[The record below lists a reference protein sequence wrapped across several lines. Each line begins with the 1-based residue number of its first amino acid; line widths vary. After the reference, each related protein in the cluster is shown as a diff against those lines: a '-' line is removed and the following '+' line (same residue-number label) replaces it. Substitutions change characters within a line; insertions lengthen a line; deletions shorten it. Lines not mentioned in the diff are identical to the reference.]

1 MSAMI
6 TVVGGTKGG
15 SGKST
20 VATNLACMLSAAGRD
35 VLLVDADDQET
46 SIDFT
51 ALRNETRP
59 NGAGYTCVA
68 LTGRSVL
75 TEIKRLAPKYQEI
88 IVDTGGRD
96 TASQRAAL
104 AVCDTYLVP
113 FVPRSF
119 DVWTLDKVVTLIEEA
134 RTVNPN
140 FQARAFLNRADS
152 RGADNDD
159 AANLIKSKPEL
170 ELLPAVLIGRKAY
183 GNAAA
188 AGLAVTEI
196 RPQDAKATEEI
207 GILFEYLFDIQK
219 ISPLKRA
226 VGQ

>member
-196 RPQDAKATEEI
+196 RPQDSKATEEI
-207 GILFEYLFDIQK
+207 GILFEHLFDIQK
-219 ISPLKRA
+219 ISSLKRA

>member
-1 MSAMI
+1 MI
-6 TVVGGTKGG
+6 TVCGGTKGG

-20 VATNLACMLSAAGRD
+20 IATNLACMLSAAGRD

-46 SIDFT
+46 STDFT

-59 NGAGYTCVA
+59 TGAGYTCVA

>member
-1 MSAMI
+1 MSVMI

-196 RPQDAKATEEI
+196 RPQDSKATEEI
-207 GILFEYLFDIQK
+207 GILFEHLFDIQK
-219 ISPLKRA
+219 ISSLKRA

>member
-1 MSAMI
+1 MI

>member
-1 MSAMI
+1 MI

-196 RPQDAKATEEI
+196 RPQDSKATEEI
-207 GILFEYLFDIQK
+207 GILFEHLFDIQK
-219 ISPLKRA
+219 ISSLKRA

>member
-1 MSAMI
+1 MI

-152 RGADNDD
+152 RGVDNDD

>member
-207 GILFEYLFDIQK
+207 GILFEHLFDIQK

>member
-1 MSAMI
+1 MI

-20 VATNLACMLSAAGRD
+20 IATNLAVMLSAAGRD

-46 SIDFT
+46 STDFT
-51 ALRNETRP
+51 NLRNTTRP
-59 NGAGYTCVA
+59 GGAGYTCVS
-68 LTGRSVL
+68 LTGVAVM

-104 AVCDTYLVP
+104 AVCDTYLIP

-119 DVWTLDKVVTLIEEA
+119 DIWTLDKVAGLIEEA
-134 RTVNPN
+134 RTVNQT

-152 RGADNDD
+152 RGPDNDSAAELIRTKD
-159 AANLIKSKPEL
+159 AI
-170 ELLPAVLIGRKAY
+170 ELLPAILVGRKAF
-183 GNAAA
+183 GNAQAV
-188 AGLAVTEI
+188 GKAVTEI
-196 RPQDAKATEEI
+196 RPKDAQAIEEI
-207 GILFEYLFDIQK
+207 GILFEHLFNIQK

>member
-1 MSAMI
+1 MSADI

-20 VATNLACMLSAAGRD
+20 IASNLAVMLSAAGRD

-46 SIDFT
+46 ATDFT
-51 ALRNETRP
+51 NLRNETKP
-59 NGAGYTCVA
+59 GGAGYTCVS
-68 LTGRSVL
+68 LTGVAVM
-75 TEIKRLAPKYQEI
+75 TEIKRLSSKYQHI

-96 TASQRAAL
+96 TVSQRAAL
-104 AVCDTYLVP
+104 AVCHTYLIP

-119 DVWTLDKVVTLIEEA
+119 DIWTLDKVVGLINEA
-134 RTVNPN
+134 RAVNPD

-152 RGADNDD
+152 RGPDNDS
-159 AANLIKSKPEL
+159 AADLIKSKPEL
-170 ELLPAVLIGRKAY
+170 ELLPAILVGRKAF

-188 AGLAVTEI
+188 AGKAVTEL
-196 RPQDAKATEEI
+196 RPKDAQAIEEV
-207 GILFEYLFDIQK
+207 GILFSHLFDISK
-219 ISPLKRA
+219 ISSFKRA